1 MDPNVILRSG
11 KYQGYTVGEVWHT
24 DPGYIRWIKENRPEM
39 LRSHAPKAKP
49 VPQKAPQ
56 MSEEDMESYNWN
68 KNIRPAT
75 PEEAF

>member
-1 MDPNVILRSG
+1 MRFRSG
-11 KYQGYTVGEVWHT
+11 KYKDYTYQEVWEI
-24 DPGYIRWIKENRPEM
+24 DPGYMYWVQENRPEM
-39 LRSHAPKAKP
+39 FRTPKPKA

-56 MSEEDMESYNWN
+56 ISEEDLESYNYN

>member
-1 MDPNVILRSG
+1 MELRSG
-11 KYQGYTVGEVWHT
+11 KYKGYEIEDVWEI
-24 DPGYIRWIKENRPEM
+24 DPGYMRWVQENRPEM
-39 LRSHAPKAKP
+39 LRSHGTPKKP

-56 MSEEDMESYNWN
+56 MSEEDVEMFNWN